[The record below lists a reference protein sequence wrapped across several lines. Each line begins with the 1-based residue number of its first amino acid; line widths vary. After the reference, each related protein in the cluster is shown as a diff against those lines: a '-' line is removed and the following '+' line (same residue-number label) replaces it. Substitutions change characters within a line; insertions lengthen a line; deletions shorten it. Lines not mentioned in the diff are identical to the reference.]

1 MDVLKGIQ
9 IHSLLHSGGIA
20 GYYSLRSLFAD
31 LGSGNTSWK
40 T

>member
-31 LGSGNTSWK
+31 LGSGNTN
-40 T
+40 